1 MPAVLAL
8 ATVHDAL
15 VSRIRTVFDGL
26 LVDSGPSGM
35 RSAVTVYDGVADQ
48 RAACPYVIVGGS
60 STEDPYNTLGDAST
74 ATFGATVTIPLRV
87 VTQYPMTEG
96 QTYRVLNMVKGAI
109 ERQALTVQGFPS
121 VDVEITGATLLSD
134 VINGMVTRELVAP
147 VEVFV
152 HQS

>member
-1 MPAVLAL
+1 VPAVLAL

-15 VSRIRTVFDGL
+15 VSRIRAVFNGL

-35 RSAVTVYDGVADQ
+35 RSAVTVYDGVAVE
-48 RAACPYVIVGGS
+48 RPAYPYLVVGGS
-60 STEDPYNTLGDAST
+60 STEEPYNTLGGAT
-74 ATFGATVTIPLRV
+74 GTFGATVTIPMRV

-109 ERQALTVQGFPS
+109 ERQTLIVPGFVS

-134 VINGMVTRELVAP
+134 VINGLVTRELVAP
-147 VEVFV
+147 VDVFV